1 MVTKKAR
8 IEQHSPRDA
17 AMTETITIR
26 RPDDFHHHCRDQPIT
41 QAVLKHAVPRFAR
54 CMMMPNLVP
63 PVTTVQLALEYKE
76 RIMSAMP
83 PEPHAKFQPLMSLY
97 LTDKT
102 DPEEIRKACAL
113 KNEDGTP
120 TVIACKYY
128 PSGATTNSA
137 SGVTDYKNL
146 FPVLEAMQELG
157 MMLCIHS
164 EVTHGDIFDREPA
177 FIDEIMKPIVAKF
190 PKLKIVMEHI
200 STKAAVDYVL
210 SAPDNLKASITPQ
223 HLMYNRNH
231 LLVGGIKPHLYCLP
245 ILKAEVHRVALVEA
259 ATSGNPKFFLGTD
272 SAPHVTYRKE
282 SACGCAGV
290 FSAHAAIEFY
300 TQVFEEEGKLDKLE
314 DFCSSYGADHYGIPR
329 NTETITLEKK
339 AWKVPAQ
346 YQFGEHPLTPLQAGE
361 EIPWSIVG
369 LEKVPGV

>member
-1 MVTKKAR
+1 
-8 IEQHSPRDA
+8 
-17 AMTETITIR
+17 MTETTITIR

-41 QAVLKHAVPRFAR
+41 ESVLKHAVPRFAR
-54 CMMMPNLVP
+54 AMMMPNLVP
-63 PVTTVQLALEYKE
+63 PVTTVKLALEYKE
-76 RIMSAMP
+76 RIMASMP
-83 PEPHAKFQPLMSLY
+83 PEPHPKFQPLMTLY

-120 TVIACKYY
+120 TVIGCKYY
-128 PSGATTNSA
+128 PSGATTNSDF
-137 SGVTDYKNL
+137 GVTDYKNL
-146 FPVLEAMQELG
+146 FPVLEVMQELG

-200 STKAAVDYVL
+200 STKDAADYVL
-210 SAPDNLKASITPQ
+210 SAPDNLKATITPQ

-245 ILKAEVHRVALVEA
+245 ILKAEVHRLALVKA

-272 SAPHVTYRKE
+272 SAPHLTHKKE

-300 TQVFEEEGKLDKLE
+300 AQIFDEEGKLDKLE

-339 AWKVPAQ
+339 SWKVPAK

-361 EIPWSIVG
+361 ELAWSIAGVP
-369 LEKVPGV
+369 KVPGIEE